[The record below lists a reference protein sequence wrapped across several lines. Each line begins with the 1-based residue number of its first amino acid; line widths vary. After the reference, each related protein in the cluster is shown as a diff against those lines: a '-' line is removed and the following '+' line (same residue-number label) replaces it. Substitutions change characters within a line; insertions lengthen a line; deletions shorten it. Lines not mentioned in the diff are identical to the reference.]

1 MTITKILYHPI
12 IVLTITVVAIMFFFS
27 LDKSGKKSQNSS
39 ENIRILEYE
48 VEQISSDII
57 ELEEKI
63 DLVKSDQFKEKVV
76 RNELLLQKPGEY
88 ILQIADAE
96 NGSEQVDCIQ
106 TNLDNCQNDKQS
118 IKKSPL
124 LSWKELLF

>member
-12 IVLTITVVAIMFFFS
+12 IILVLTIGAIMFFFS
-27 LDKSGKKSQNSS
+27 LDKSGKKTQNSS

-48 VEQISSDII
+48 VGQISKEVI

-63 DLVKSDQFKEKVV
+63 EVVESGQFKEKVV

-88 ILQIADAE
+88 VLQIAE
-96 NGSEQVDCIQ
+96 NNEQI
-106 TNLDNCQNDKQS
+106 TDNCTLSECDS
-118 IKKSPL
+118 IKPAKEKPL
-124 LSWKELLF
+124 EAWVSLFF